1 MFRFPLR
8 WHHDAVPFA
17 VGASHEK
24 HRWLFTPMRFV
35 KRQFHVG
42 ISPVHQ
48 KICGFMSKI
57 ANEEGDMKITCIS
70 VYKTGLPY
78 VGGTYV
84 WGAGNTISTAMASV
98 VVIDTD
104 AGLQGCGEFTPCG
117 ENYMIAHSEGVEAA
131 ARLMAPKLLGQ
142 DPRQV
147 YYLERLMDHTIQGHG
162 YAKAPF
168 DSAFWDILGQSSD
181 QPVWMLLGGKL
192 TDGAP
197 MYRVAPQKP
206 LDETITELEAY
217 RASGYRQFQIK
228 VGADWQVDIDRIRET
243 VPLLQPGEKAMAD
256 ANQGWRVD
264 NAIRVARA
272 TRDLDFILEQPCQTY
287 EECQQVR
294 RIAEQPMKLDECVTG
309 IHMAQR
315 IVADRGA
322 EICCLKISNLG
333 GLSKARRVRD
343 YLVDN
348 RIAVV
353 AEDTWG
359 GEIAS
364 TTLSHF
370 AASTPAEY
378 LQNSTDLMN
387 YVTRSTGIGGAYAKD
402 GLLFAPDSPGLG
414 VKPDFESLGD
424 PVAQWCL

>member
-1 MFRFPLR
+1 
-8 WHHDAVPFA
+8 
-17 VGASHEK
+17 
-24 HRWLFTPMRFV
+24 
-35 KRQFHVG
+35 
-42 ISPVHQ
+42 
-48 KICGFMSKI
+48 
-57 ANEEGDMKITCIS
+57 MKITAIS

-84 WGAGNTISTAMASV
+84 WGAGNVISTAMASV

-117 ENYMIAHSEGVEAA
+117 ENYMVAHSEGVEAA
-131 ARLMAPKLLGQ
+131 AHLLAPTLLGQ

-147 YYLERLMDHTIQGHG
+147 YRLERLMDSLIQGHG

-168 DSAFWDILGQSSD
+168 DSAFWDILGQASN

-197 MYRVAPQKP
+197 MYRVAPQKN
-206 LDETITELEAY
+206 LEETIAELEAH
-217 RASGYRQFQIK
+217 RAAGYRQFQIK
-228 VGADWQVDIDRIRET
+228 VGADWQADIERIRQT
-243 VPLLQPGEKAMAD
+243 VPLLKSGEKAMAD

-272 TRDLDFILEQPCQTY
+272 TRDLDYILEQPCHSY

-294 RIAEQPMKLDECVTG
+294 RVAKQPMKLDECVTG
-309 IHMAQR
+309 IKMAQR

-348 RIAVV
+348 HLAVV
-353 AEDTWG
+353 AEDSWG

-370 AASTPAEY
+370 AASTPQEY

-387 YVTRSTGIGGAYAKD
+387 YVTSSTGIGGAYAKN
-402 GLLFAPDSPGLG
+402 GLLYAPDDAGLG
-414 VKPDFESLGD
+414 VKPDFEALGD
-424 PVAQWCL
+424 PVAQWRL

>member
-1 MFRFPLR
+1 
-8 WHHDAVPFA
+8 
-17 VGASHEK
+17 
-24 HRWLFTPMRFV
+24 
-35 KRQFHVG
+35 
-42 ISPVHQ
+42 
-48 KICGFMSKI
+48 
-57 ANEEGDMKITCIS
+57 MKITRIR
-70 VYKTGLPY
+70 VFKTPLPY
-78 VGGTYV
+78 VGGSYG
-84 WGAGNTISTAMASV
+84 WGAGNAIETAMASV

-117 ENYMIAHSEGVEAA
+117 ENYMIAHSEGVEAL
-131 ARLMAPKLLGQ
+131 ARIIAPVLLGQ

-147 YYLERLMDHTIQGHG
+147 AVIERLMDATIQGHG

-168 DSAFWDILGQSSD
+168 DAACWDILGKATD

-197 MYRVAPQKP
+197 MYRVAPQKAT
-206 LDETITELEAY
+206 DETIAEMQRY
-217 RASGYRQFQIK
+217 RADGYRQFQIK
-228 VGADWQVDIDRIRET
+228 VGSDWSRDIDRIHAG
-243 VPLLQPGEKAMAD
+243 VALLEPGEKAMAD

-272 TRDLDFILEQPCQTY
+272 TKDLDYILEQPCRTY

-294 RIAEQPMKLDECVTG
+294 RVAEQPMKLDECVTG
-309 IHMAQR
+309 MAAAQR

-343 YLVDN
+343 FLIDN
-348 RIAVV
+348 RIPVV

-364 TTLSHF
+364 ATLAHF
-370 AASTPAEY
+370 AASTPPDY
-378 LQNSTDLMN
+378 LQNTTDLMN
-387 YVTRSTGIGGAYAKD
+387 YNTRSTGVGGAWTENGHLYT
-402 GLLFAPDSPGLG
+402 PDTPGMG
-414 VKPDFESLGD
+414 VTPDFESLGA
-424 PVAQWCL
+424 PVAEYAA